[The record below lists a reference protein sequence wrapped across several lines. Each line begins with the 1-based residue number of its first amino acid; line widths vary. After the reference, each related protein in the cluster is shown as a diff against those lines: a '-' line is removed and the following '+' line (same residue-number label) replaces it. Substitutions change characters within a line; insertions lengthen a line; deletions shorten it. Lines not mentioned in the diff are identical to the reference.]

1 MAEAFLK
8 TTSTSTVGWK
18 QISLFGLTWHNS
30 ICLPTAEHSKKGEKL
45 VMFWMCVWL
54 FFRILYGHPCLGSQ
68 LGGRTIDYNHLKNHP
83 NKMHPTTMPLAAII
97 YYLIHPSLGSIAPAT
112 HQLDALNL
120 SDLMPY
126 HINKVDQPRQA
137 ATFNALY
144 TSLHHLT
151 QTGSM

>member
-18 QISLFGLTWHNS
+18 QISLFGSTWHNS

-68 LGGRTIDYNHLKNHP
+68 LGGRTIDYNHLKS
-83 NKMHPTTMPLAAII
+83 NKMHPTTMPLCC
-97 YYLIHPSLGSIAPAT
+97 YHLLSYPSLSRLDCTCNSPTGRPQS
-112 HQLDALNL
+112 LGFDALPHKQSRPTSAGRNL
-120 SDLMPY
+120 QRTMHY
-126 HINKVDQPRQA
+126 NV
-137 ATFNALY
+137 
-144 TSLHHLT
+144 
-151 QTGSM
+151 